1 MTTEQILE
9 NRYRIIRSLGS
20 GGFGETYL
28 AEDLH
33 MPSARRCVIK
43 QLKPIAHNPTVHQ
56 LVQERFAR
64 EAAILEELGNS
75 HPQIP
80 SLYAY
85 FESNGKFYLVQEWI
99 EGETLT
105 NKLMR
110 EKTITESAAIEILCS
125 LLPVLDYV
133 HYKRIIH
140 RDIKPDNIIL
150 RNRDN
155 SPVLIDF
162 GAVKEIMGT
171 TITTSG
177 NGSSSIIIGTPG
189 FMPSE
194 QAIGRPMFASD
205 LYSLGLT
212 AIYLLTG
219 KIPQEI
225 STDPVTGTILWRQ
238 YAPTV
243 SATLAAIL
251 DKVIQPHPRDRY
263 QSAREMLDALQPLA
277 IDLPFPTTVLPSQS
291 PQFLPTIT
299 SFSQSPVSTSSPP
312 EQLSSTGLNNWQKAG
327 IAGSVMGIFL
337 TGGLVLNQSKT
348 RNFNYINKQPQ
359 EFYFVADD
367 AYSNI
372 NFASERVENLQ
383 RLGYQGAGMFW
394 IREYPNLSGK
404 NLLQVYPAKFVDR
417 DSCAKFIESYRL
429 RNPESYCVF
438 GSKNPAANPD
448 RF

>member
-28 AEDLH
+28 AEDIH

-43 QLKPIAHNPTVHQ
+43 QLKPIAHDPTVYQ

-64 EAAILEELGNS
+64 EAAILEDLGNS

-99 EGETLT
+99 DGETLT

-110 EKTITESAAIEILCS
+110 GKTFTESAAIEVLCGLLEILE
-125 LLPVLDYV
+125 YV
-133 HYKRIIH
+133 HHKRIIH
-140 RDIKPDNIIL
+140 RDIKPDNIII

-155 SPVLIDF
+155 FPVLIDF
-162 GAVKEIMGT
+162 GAVKEILGT

-177 NGSSSIIIGTPG
+177 NCSSSIIIGTPG

-205 LYSLGLT
+205 LYSVGLT
-212 AIYLLTG
+212 AIYLLTS
-219 KIPQEI
+219 KIPQEMT
-225 STDPVTGTILWRQ
+225 TDLATGTILWRQ

-243 SATLAAIL
+243 SSTLAAIL

-263 QSAREMLDALQPLA
+263 QSAREMLDALQAITRKSPL
-277 IDLPFPTTVLPSQS
+277 PTTVLPFQS
-291 PQFLPTIT
+291 PQFLQTLTI
-299 SFSQSPVSTSSPP
+299 FPKKLVSTSYPS
-312 EQLSSTGLNNWQKAG
+312 EKSDRASLNNWQKVF
-327 IAGSVMGIFL
+327 IAGGVIGIFL
-337 TGGLVLNQSKT
+337 ITGSVLERYRMNY
-348 RNFNYINKQPQ
+348 FNYFDKQDQ
-359 EFYFVADD
+359 DFYFVADD
-367 AYSNI
+367 AYSNV
-372 NFASERVENLQ
+372 NYASQKVESLQ
-383 RLGYQGAGMFW
+383 DLGYKGAGMFW
-394 IREYPNLSGK
+394 IKEYPNLSGK

-417 DSCAKFIESYRL
+417 DSCAEFIKSYRL
-429 RNPESYCVF
+429 RNPDSYCVF